1 MFKNFKRIFQTLFY
15 TFRGRMLLS
24 LLFVS
29 LVPIIVYSYYTIH
42 TAQQSIKKTGDQLK
56 TDVLTYVEHL
66 YRDNINQQ
74 ADLLSNQLLNYRK
87 QLVQLKTITEEILE
101 EPFIDERIITLTKE
115 AAGYYWEEPT
125 GDQSN
130 VGISAN
136 ANLSDELFNQLEQTK
151 KLDKMFKQIY
161 KDNEAIVAIYFIS
174 SESSWRIYPPM
185 DVKNEI
191 DSGYLRADVDL
202 TKETFYKVTD
212 KLTASDREV
221 GWTEPY
227 EDITHRDRMFSI
239 STPIYVNDEK
249 IGIVAIDITIDRAVE
264 HLMDFTFNDDH
275 SYALLVDHDY
285 NVIAYQ
291 DKAQTDMN
299 VLSQSYI
306 RDIVESPTIIIESI
320 VNENK
325 LFLSASIEP
334 MNWHV
339 IFVIPET
346 EITNYVTTVINEQL
360 DHYNSHFIKQMI
372 SVFTVIIILIVGI
385 SLAFWSNF
393 TQPMRSLLHGI
404 KTFQSNELDE
414 KVPRQKLKEF
424 DTLSNSFN
432 MMTIKI
438 NELTNRYRLLNKD
451 LENKVNE
458 RTEQLKA
465 LNSSLIK
472 TNRTLSI
479 MEQERKKLLNDIT
492 HDLKTPL
499 MLVTGFVNAIEKQYI
514 RDEDFNVYMKRIS
527 RHLNTI
533 NQLVKNIDLISKKD
547 DPYTFEQQIPLNIA
561 QFISEI
567 KKDFAS
573 QHNITFFHKDTQS
586 WIRADQYSLK
596 RALLNLIENS
606 IKYSDGNVSI
616 CISVSSNE
624 EYVYITVKD
633 DGWGIPSHLLP
644 KIFQRHF
651 RSTQAI
657 LSNKTGDGLG
667 LAIVKDIVE
676 SHHGKITVESTLHQG
691 TTFTL
696 QFPKL
701 TFV

>member
-1 MFKNFKRIFQTLFY
+1 MFKNFKRLFYTLFY

-42 TAQQSIKKTGDQLK
+42 TAQLSITKTGDQLK
-56 TDVLTYVEHL
+56 ADLLDYVEHL

-74 ADLLSNQLLNYRK
+74 AHLLSNQLLNYRK
-87 QLVQLKTITEEILE
+87 QLIQLKTLAEEILD
-101 EPFIDERIITLTKE
+101 EPFQDKRTITLRKE
-115 AAGYYWEEPT
+115 SEGYYWEERTNDEP
-125 GDQSN
+125 N

-136 ANLSDELFNQLEQTK
+136 ANLTDELLNQLEQTK
-151 KLDKMFKQIY
+151 KLDNMFKQIY

-174 SESSWRIYPPM
+174 TESSWRIYPPM

-202 TKETFYKVTD
+202 TKEIFYKVTD
-212 KLTASDREV
+212 KLTASDRDV

-239 STPIYVNDEK
+239 ATPIYVNDEK
-249 IGIVAIDITIDRAVE
+249 AGIVAIDITIDRAVE
-264 HLMDFTFNDDH
+264 HLMDFNFNDDY

-291 DKAQTDMN
+291 DKAKSDMG
-299 VLSQSYI
+299 VLSQSFI
-306 RDIVESPTIIIESI
+306 RDIVESPMIIIEPI
-320 VNENK
+320 ANEYK
-325 LFLSASIEP
+325 LFLTATIEP
-334 MNWHV
+334 TNWHV
-339 IFVIPET
+339 IFVIPEA

-360 DHYNSHFIKQMI
+360 NNYNSHFVKQMI
-372 SVFTVIIILIVGI
+372 IVITVIIALIVII

-404 KTFQSNELDE
+404 KAFQSSELDE
-414 KVPRQKLKEF
+414 KLPRQKLKEF

-438 NELTNRYRLLNKD
+438 NDLTNRYRLLNKD
-451 LENKVNE
+451 LEAKVNE

-514 RDEDFNVYMKRIS
+514 RDEDFNLYMNRIS
-527 RHLNTI
+527 GHLNTI

-547 DPYTFEQQIPLNIA
+547 DPYEFEQQMPLHMAHFIA
-561 QFISEI
+561 ELE
-567 KKDFAS
+567 KDFMT
-573 QHNITFFHKDTQS
+573 QRNITFSLTDTSS
-586 WIRADQYSLK
+586 WIQADKYSLK
-596 RALLNLIENS
+596 RVLLNLIENS
-606 IKYSDGNVSI
+606 IKYSDGTVSVR
-616 CISVSSNE
+616 ISVSSDDE
-624 EYVYITVKD
+624 CVYIKVAD
-633 DGWGIPSHLLP
+633 DGWGIPEHSLP
-644 KIFQRHF
+644 QIFQRHY
-651 RSTQAI
+651 RSNQAV

-667 LAIVKDIVE
+667 LAIVKEIVE
-676 SHHGKITVESTLHQG
+676 NHRGKISVKSELGKG

-701 TFV
+701 LLG